1 MYNQES
7 QGFYEDYS
15 PQETPYY
22 PPVSTNQIHR
32 NTLWILGLLVLMM
45 ILGYLF
51 YQKSQENHSETMF
64 SMQDIMDGLPK
75 IKKFERG

>member
-1 MYNQES
+1 
-7 QGFYEDYS
+7 
-15 PQETPYY
+15 
-22 PPVSTNQIHR
+22 
-32 NTLWILGLLVLMM
+32 MM

-75 IKKFERG
+75 VKEFDRAGVKVNYHQNQSLPVLLTTQHTHLYPSDNQRIFQRSLKYQI